1 MTRDEAKQ
9 DLHYSLQFDTL
20 KPNLFIDKIYD
31 DFENKSC
38 ESCKHSEFDAVFQTF
53 YSSSESIFCHQC
65 SKNFT
70 NKWESKWKY
79 QTKT

>member
-70 NKWESKWKY
+70 NKWESK
-79 QTKT
+79 